1 MTTIADI
8 QIRRSGLSLEA
19 PADMADVVGL
29 DNRKA
34 GTQRYRMIRQDRL
47 RIGAR
52 QAPIDYRKKQ
62 FAAPTAKTVYA
73 HRLNFYDTPPTADIT
88 LEQFEQWAIDRLRVL
103 AELEACSFR
112 NKSPAETEAHMKPL
126 LDKYLPL
133 SSSRSGSTSLQTE
146 RQKDHYSHFILRLA
160 FASTEDLRRRFSRVE
175 TMLFRLRFQA
185 DDLRERQAFVETL
198 NLDWETV
205 TDDEKREFAEE
216 LRAAG
221 GGFPKRIEE
230 ENWFK
235 VDWERVP
242 ELVEGRRVFLR
253 AGKAYVP
260 AREQLSMVMAKFT
273 SKLEKALELT
283 SRALPRLDEDDRLTP
298 ILNHLSQNFTTPD
311 ASYSTS
317 ATALPGAD
325 ISARNIDTLS
335 TSFPLCMQNLHRS
348 LRRDAHLKHYGRLQY
363 TLFLKGIGLN
373 LEECLVFWRSSF
385 SKITDDVFNK
395 EYRYNVRHAY
405 GDVGGDSNRRGNG
418 YSPFSCQ
425 KILTEHPPGPG
436 EAHGCPYRHFSVENL
451 TTLLQNVGVKDQE
464 VLKGVKEDKEK
475 MKYHLACNRVFEYA
489 HKQEIKKV
497 RDDGTWGAAQL
508 ETIVHPNEYFK
519 RSYLLKN
526 LGRNPLD
533 EKEGEGVGV
542 GVGDGG
548 ADGEGDVRMEG

>member
-1 MTTIADI
+1 
-8 QIRRSGLSLEA
+8 
-19 PADMADVVGL
+19 
-29 DNRKA
+29 
-34 GTQRYRMIRQDRL
+34 MIRQDPNRFSKK
-47 RIGAR
+47 
-52 QAPIDYRKKQ
+52 QKPDYRKTQ
-62 FAAPTAKTVYA
+62 FAEKPAYKDLNYP
-73 HRLNFYDTPPTADIT
+73 HRLNFYTIPPTADIT

-112 NKSPAETEAHMKPL
+112 NRTPAETAAHMKPL

-133 SSSRSGSTSLQTE
+133 SASSSGSSALQSE

-175 TMLFRLRFQA
+175 SMLFRLRFQA
-185 DDLRERQAFVETL
+185 DDLRERQSFVEGL

-205 TDDEKREFAEE
+205 SEDEKRDYWEQ
-216 LRAAG
+216 LKGAAG
-221 GGFPKRIEE
+221 RDKLIIEE
-230 ENWFK
+230 ESWFK

-242 ELVEGRRVFLR
+242 ELVESRRVFLKG
-253 AGKAYVP
+253 GKAYVHS
-260 AREQLSMVMAKFT
+260 REQLSMVVAEFT
-273 SKLEKALELT
+273 SRLDKALEIT

-298 ILNHLSQNFTTPD
+298 ILTHLSQNFTTPD
-311 ASYSTS
+311 ANYSNS
-317 ATALPGAD
+317 ATTVDGAD
-325 ISARNIDTLS
+325 ISARNVDALS
-335 TSFPLCMQNLHRS
+335 SSFPLCMQNLHKS

-436 EAHGCPYRHFSVENL
+436 ESHGCPYRHFSVDNL
-451 TTLLQNVGVKDQE
+451 TSLLRAVGVNDHE
-464 VLKGVKEDKEK
+464 VLRGVKEDKEK
-475 MKYHLACNRVFEYA
+475 QKFHLACNRVFEYA

-497 RDDGTWGAAQL
+497 KDDGTWGAAQL

-526 LGRNPLD
+526 MG
-533 EKEGEGVGV
+533 KASTAGE
-542 GVGDGG
+542 
-548 ADGEGDVRMEG
+548 DVKMDD